1 MTVLGGRMSE
11 AAAVWEHRAASDPPL
26 DTTEKGDGVEPTQEP
41 AEPRR
46 FSSRQRTALYL
57 AADGNCAECGVVL
70 ARGWHADHMTPY
82 VAGGPTD
89 VINGQALCPPC
100 NLIKGAK
107 LVDELV
113 PELREWQ
120 HLALREFERRVD
132 DFLLVATPGAGKTT
146 AALTAA
152 ERLMRAGQIKRLVV
166 VVPTAHLR
174 GQWSLAA
181 AQFGIQ
187 LDHAFENNHT
197 VIADDYD
204 GTVVTYSA
212 VANEPALWRKMT
224 SDLQYPALVVLD
236 EVHHAGEDGRW
247 GPALMSAFGAARRR
261 LLLSGTPF
269 RSDGRPIPF
278 VTYDAAGCAVASFN
292 YDYGTALADRD
303 VVRPVEFQALN
314 GDMRWLDA
322 SGALCDSSL
331 TAALDEHIP
340 GALATAYRHDGQW
353 MPSALRRANDELS
366 EQRKITPDLAGLV
379 IAADQSTAAA
389 YAALLKQITGEQPA
403 LAVSDDPD
411 ASAVIKQ
418 FAASAQRWVV
428 AVKMISEGIDI
439 PRLAVGVYASKI
451 RTEMF
456 VRQVVGRF
464 VRKRGP
470 DDETTAVLFLP
481 SIHSLLEIA
490 ARIEKTVDQVLKD
503 NVADSEK
510 QGERPASLIVAP
522 ISSTEAIHEVS
533 IYGATVY
540 SDAQIAQARLDRQSY
555 GLPSTFSDSQI
566 AWMMADVRGAR
577 LAAAA
582 VDQTV
587 TAVLAPTE
595 TLVAQKRALRQVITR
610 KVNRLARLD
619 SREQSHIHT
628 DLNRECK
635 SLLGKATKDQLHRR
649 IELLDIWTEGR

>member
-1 MTVLGGRMSE
+1 MTG
-11 AAAVWEHRAASDPPL
+11 L
-26 DTTEKGDGVEPTQEP
+26 D
-41 AEPRR
+41 PRR
-46 FSSRQRTALYL
+46 FSSRQRAALYL
-57 AADGNCAECGVVL
+57 AADGNCSECGAVL

-100 NLIKGAK
+100 NLTKGAK
-107 LVDELV
+107 SVDEFV
-113 PELREWQ
+113 PKLREWQ
-120 HLALREFERRVD
+120 QLALREFDRRID

-152 ERLMRAGQIKRLVV
+152 TRLMEAGQIKRLVV

-197 VIADDYD
+197 VLADDYD
-204 GTVVTYSA
+204 GTVVTYST
-212 VANEPALWRKMT
+212 VAYEPALWRKIS
-224 SDLQYPALVVLD
+224 SDPQYPTFVVLD
-236 EVHHAGEDGRW
+236 EVHHAGENGRW
-247 GPALMSAFGAARRR
+247 GPALTTAFGAARRR

-269 RSDGRPIPF
+269 RSDGQPIPF
-278 VTYDAAGCAVASFN
+278 VTYDDDGCAIASYN
-292 YDYGTALADRD
+292 YDYGRALADRD

-314 GDMRWLDA
+314 GEMRWLDA
-322 SGALCDSSL
+322 SGMLRDSSL
-331 TAALDEHIP
+331 TVALDEHIP
-340 GALATAYRHDGQW
+340 GALATAYQHDGQW
-353 MPSALRRANDELS
+353 IPSMLRRANDELS

-379 IAADQSTAAA
+379 IAADQSTATA
-389 YAALLKQITGEQPA
+389 YAAVLYQITGERPA

-411 ASAVIKQ
+411 ASAVIKR
-418 FAASAQRWVV
+418 FADSPQRWIV

-439 PRLAVGVYASKI
+439 PRLAVGVYASTI

-470 DDETTAVLFLP
+470 DDETTAVVFMP
-481 SIHSLLEIA
+481 SIRPLLEIA
-490 ARIEKTVDQVLKD
+490 ARIERTVDQVLKD

-510 QGERPASLIVAP
+510 QGERSASLIVAP
-522 ISSTEAIHEVS
+522 ISSTEATHEVS

-540 SDAQIAQARLDRQSY
+540 SDAQIARARLDRQLW
-555 GLPSTFSDSQI
+555 GLPGNVSDSQI
-566 AWMMADVRGAR
+566 AWMMAGVTAQVTAH
-577 LAAAA
+577 LAARPVVA
-582 VDQTV
+582 VLDQTAPAV
-587 TAVLAPTE
+587 TLPAE
-595 TLVAQKRALRQVITR
+595 TLVTRKRALRLLITR

-619 SREQSHIHT
+619 GREQSHIHS
-628 DLNRECK
+628 DLKRECK
-635 SLLGKATKDQLHRR
+635 GSMGNATVDQLDRR
-649 IELLDIWTEGR
+649 IELLDVWTAGR